1 MNYSELVTAV
11 QDYLENEFSTTDM
24 NTLIRQA
31 ERRIYTEA
39 QFANLRKSAT
49 GALSMG
55 VAYLNAPADFIAPH
69 SFAVVAVGGAYSFLL
84 DKDVEFIREAYPNP
98 NTTGTP
104 RYYAIFGP
112 QTLDATELRFILGPT
127 PSAALNYEL
136 QYFYFPESIV
146 TATNTWLGDN
156 FDPVLL
162 YATLV
167 EGYTFMKGEPDM
179 IQLYDGKYKEAL
191 QQAQKLAIGMQ
202 RGDSYRDGLK

>member
-11 QDYLENEFSTTDM
+11 QDYVENQFSTADIDTF
-24 NTLIRQA
+24 IQQA

-55 VAYLNAPADFIAPH
+55 VAYLNAPADFVASH
-69 SFAVVAVGGAYSFLL
+69 SFAVISATGAYSYLL
-84 DKDVEFIREAYPNP
+84 DKEVEFIREAYPNP
-98 NTTGTP
+98 TTTGTP
-104 RYYAIFGP
+104 RFYALFGP
-112 QTLDATELRFILGPT
+112 QTGDAKELRFILGPT

-136 QYFYFPESIV
+136 LYFYYPESIV

-162 YATLV
+162 YGCLV
-167 EGYTFMKGEPDM
+167 EAYTFMKGEPDM
-179 IQLYDGKYKEAL
+179 VQLYDGKYKEAL
-191 QQAQKLAIGMQ
+191 AQAQKVAMGMQ
-202 RGDSYRDGLK
+202 RTDTYRTGMK